1 MDKKIKNRIIAISG
15 EPVSGKGRTVEELK
29 KELIKEGLKE
39 ENIHIISTGTK
50 FREYFNKIIEFM
62 KNRDNDEKLKE
73 MENDP
78 FMKQFL
84 SNRKFRTSLTNT
96 IAKIESRKIDLDKKD
111 SIEAANN
118 SRLFSDVRNSVDSLI
133 DTETRTIGKQINE
146 KERKGEVWIF
156 DSRMAFDNIPE
167 AFSVRLTTRP
177 NVAAERLFNDF
188 TRGTEDNKY
197 KNIEEALKARENRRL
212 GEIERY
218 KKRYNVDLEN
228 KDNYN
233 LIIDTSYA
241 DPEDV
246 VKTVLTCEK
255 YYEEGKKFARDW
267 DSPVTMIPCQRI
279 NQTWGKLF
287 DDDLSLE
294 EMEEKIATEG
304 YDPSSA
310 IEVCKING
318 VNYILEGHHRNF
330 ACMALGNTL
339 IPYIDEME
347 TEKGK
352 GKELLKRG
360 TYPVTRRADLF
371 DHEDLAENLLR
382 KSKDD
387 PSLRFSYSEIYPNI
401 LDEIEKSALK
411 DER

>member
-304 YDPSSA
+304 YDSSSA

-347 TEKGK
+347 TEK

>member
-118 SRLFSDVRNSVDSLI
+118 SRLFSEVRNSVDSLI

-352 GKELLKRG
+352 ELLKRG

>member
-352 GKELLKRG
+352 ELLKRG

>member
-118 SRLFSDVRNSVDSLI
+118 SRLFSEVRNSVDSLI

-339 IPYIDEME
+339 IPYIDEMK
-347 TEKGK
+347 TEK

>member
-39 ENIHIISTGTK
+39 EDIHIISTGTK

-118 SRLFSDVRNSVDSLI
+118 SRLFSDVRNSVDYLI
-133 DTETRTIGKQINE
+133 DSETRAIGKQINE

-255 YYEEGKKFARDW
+255 YYEEGKEFARDW

-352 GKELLKRG
+352 ELLKRG

-387 PSLRFSYSEIYPNI
+387 PCLRFSYSEIYPDI
-401 LDEIEKSALK
+401 LDEIEKNVLK

>member
-246 VKTVLTCEK
+246 VKTVLRCEK
-255 YYEEGKKFARDW
+255 YYEEGKEFARDW

-339 IPYIDEME
+339 IPYIDEMK
-347 TEKGK
+347 TEK

>member
-167 AFSVRLTTRP
+167 AFSVRLTS
-177 NVAAERLFNDF
+177 NAKVAGERLFNDK
-188 TRGTEDNKY
+188 TRGKEDSRY
-197 KNIEEALKARENRRL
+197 SSIEEAIEEREERRN
-212 GEIERY
+212 GENIRY

-246 VKTVLTCEK
+246 VKTLLTCEK

-352 GKELLKRG
+352 ELLKRG

>member
-1 MDKKIKNRIIAISG
+1 M
-15 EPVSGKGRTVEELK
+15 
-29 KELIKEGLKE
+29 
-39 ENIHIISTGTK
+39 
-50 FREYFNKIIEFM
+50 
-62 KNRDNDEKLKE
+62 
-73 MENDP
+73 
-78 FMKQFL
+78 
-84 SNRKFRTSLTNT
+84 
-96 IAKIESRKIDLDKKD
+96 
-111 SIEAANN
+111 
-118 SRLFSDVRNSVDSLI
+118 
-133 DTETRTIGKQINE
+133 
-146 KERKGEVWIF
+146 
-156 DSRMAFDNIPE
+156 
-167 AFSVRLTTRP
+167 
-177 NVAAERLFNDF
+177 
-188 TRGTEDNKY
+188 
-197 KNIEEALKARENRRL
+197 
-212 GEIERY
+212 
-218 KKRYNVDLEN
+218 EN

-246 VKTVLTCEK
+246 VKTLLTCEK

-279 NQTWGKLF
+279 SQTWGKLF

-352 GKELLKRG
+352 ELLKRG

>member
-118 SRLFSDVRNSVDSLI
+118 SRLFSEVRNSVDSLI

-339 IPYIDEME
+339 IPYIDEMK
-347 TEKGK
+347 TEK

-387 PSLRFSYSEIYPNI
+387 PSLGFSYSEIYPNI

>member
-246 VKTVLTCEK
+246 VKTLLTCEK

-310 IEVCKING
+310 IEVYKING

-347 TEKGK
+347 TEK

>member
-352 GKELLKRG
+352 ELLKRG

-387 PSLRFSYSEIYPNI
+387 PSLI
-401 LDEIEKSALK
+401 K
-411 DER
+411 

>member
-246 VKTVLTCEK
+246 VKTLLTCEK

-279 NQTWGKLF
+279 SQTWGKLF

-352 GKELLKRG
+352 ELLKRG

>member
-29 KELIKEGLKE
+29 KKLIKEGLKE

-118 SRLFSDVRNSVDSLI
+118 SRLFSEVRNSVDSLI

-246 VKTVLTCEK
+246 VKTLLTCEK

-352 GKELLKRG
+352 ELLKRG

>member
-118 SRLFSDVRNSVDSLI
+118 SRLFSEVRNSVDSLI

-188 TRGTEDNKY
+188 TRGTDDNKY

-352 GKELLKRG
+352 ELLKRG

>member
-246 VKTVLTCEK
+246 VKTLLTCEK

-352 GKELLKRG
+352 ELLKRG

>member
-118 SRLFSDVRNSVDSLI
+118 SRLFSEVRNSVDSLI

-246 VKTVLTCEK
+246 VKTLLTCEK

-352 GKELLKRG
+352 ELLKRG